1 MKTTRIIFTAMI
13 IALCSCH
20 SPKKL
25 FKTEAE
31 AFKSEVTQF
40 VETFSAQD
48 IAHLPAPVVRYIK
61 HCGYV
66 GALKPAYAEVF
77 FEKSRIKLQ
86 PDRKWM
92 KLKTHQFNFVAEPAR
107 LAYMK
112 AVMMGV
118 IPFEGRDKY
127 SNGHGHMFGVIG
139 GLVKV
144 FDAKEPEIAQ
154 GAAIVL
160 LAEALL
166 IPAYALQDY
175 IVWEPVDE
183 RTANARFV
191 HKGVD
196 VGGTFHF
203 NESGEYIRFT
213 SNDRPFMNPDGTY
226 TKQPYTIE
234 IRSYQQQ
241 GEQLIAKDVAAI
253 WNLPQG
259 DYEYWTGTISEIR
272 WKP

>member
-1 MKTTRIIFTAMI
+1 MKTTSLIFTTMI

-25 FKTEAE
+25 FNAEAE
-31 AFKSEVTQF
+31 AFKSDKTQS
-40 VETFSAQD
+40 VDTISEED
-48 IAHLPAPVVRYIK
+48 LAHLPVSVVRYFK
-61 HCGYV
+61 HCGYIGSV
-66 GALKPAYAEVF
+66 KPAYAEVF

-107 LAYMK
+107 IAYMK
-112 AVMMGV
+112 AVMMGIV
-118 IPFEGRDKY
+118 PFEGRDKY

-139 GLVKV
+139 RLIKV
-144 FDAKEPEIAQ
+144 FDEKEPEIAQ

-166 IPAYALQDY
+166 IPNYALQDY
-175 IVWEPVDE
+175 ITWEPVDE
-183 RTANARFV
+183 NTANARFV

-203 NESGEYIRFT
+203 NERGEYIRFT
-213 SNDRPFMNPDGTY
+213 SNDRPYMNPDGTY
-226 TKQPYTIE
+226 TKLPYTIE
-234 IRSYQQQ
+234 IRSYRQQ

-259 DYEYWTGTISEIR
+259 DFEYWTGTISGIR
-272 WKP
+272 W

>member
-1 MKTTRIIFTAMI
+1 MKTTNLILTTMI

-20 SPKKL
+20 LPKKL
-25 FKTEAE
+25 FNREAE
-31 AFKSEVTQF
+31 AFKSEIVQSIGTIT
-40 VETFSAQD
+40 EQD
-48 IAHLPAPVVRYIK
+48 IAHLPSPVIRYFK

-66 GALKPAYAEVF
+66 GAVKPAYAEVI
-77 FEKSRIKLQ
+77 FENSRIKLQ

-92 KLKTHQFNFVAEPAR
+92 KLKTHQINFVAEPAR
-107 LAYMK
+107 IAYMK
-112 AVMMGV
+112 AVLMGV
-118 IPFEGRDKY
+118 IPFGGRDKY

-139 GLVKV
+139 GLIKV
-144 FDAKEPEIAQ
+144 FDEKEPEIAQ

-166 IPAYALQDY
+166 IPAYALQNY
-175 IVWEPVDE
+175 IIWEPVDE
-183 RTANARFV
+183 KTANARFV
-191 HKGVD
+191 HKDVD
-196 VGGTFHF
+196 VGGIFHF

-213 SNDRPFMNPDGTY
+213 SNDRPFHNPDCTY

-241 GEQLIAKDVAAI
+241 GEQLIAKNISAT

-259 DYEYWTGTISEIR
+259 DFEYWKGTISEIR
-272 WKP
+272 WQP